1 MDDNQED
8 PGTIQQWIGEVCCP
22 KSKFSSCTV
31 SLNCKVLR
39 LAKQT
44 CKDATPQYGVK
55 ENIVLTNMEIYPLQ
69 KLDHIFLHYLQ
80 PPWGSN
86 VLVPHLLNKYRN

>member
-1 MDDNQED
+1 MYRRSLL
-8 PGTIQQWIGEVCCP
+8 
-22 KSKFSSCTV
+22 SKEQVNTV
-31 SLNCKVLR
+31 WLNCKVLR
-39 LAKQT
+39 LAKQI

-86 VLVPHLLNKYRN
+86 VLEPHLPNKYRN